1 MSFSRRQFVKGG
13 VTAFTFGFA
22 APQAICDIAF
32 AQGSAARNLVVVYLS
47 GGNDSLSTIVPYL
60 DPNYTVRRPTIA
72 IPAANVLQIGTDSS
86 GVALG
91 LHPRLTGLKSIF
103 DAGRLA
109 VIQRTGYANQ
119 SRSHFTGFDI
129 WGTASTSNTSGTGWL
144 GRYLD
149 SQKMPVDPLIAWN
162 TQRETPRPLMARLVG
177 VPAITNPATYAF
189 SSPNTGAEAGYERT
203 AQTKISSHIPVDRP
217 HLAFVNSQTQAA
229 MNTLDRVATVAT
241 YRPANTYPTN
251 GFGQALTAV
260 AGAMNKQI
268 GTKVFWVQT
277 GGFDTHATQGVNQG
291 AYPNLG
297 QAKLT
302 TGATL
307 GHGGSLSLDFGND
320 GGNCLPNIAEPGW
333 DSTWILSLAQTTDC
347 VTRFGMINSPG
358 YAYTAAPGRGL
369 YIRYDSSVDT
379 NWMYVSNVGGVETAT
394 SSGVAVSTSFV
405 KFRIRMT
412 TAGHVLFSINGGAE
426 TDVSTAI
433 TGSAAPRTMFYTRA
447 AAAKT
452 LYWDFLGVL
461 ATTSR

>member
-22 APQAICDIAF
+22 APQAICDIAL
-32 AQGSAARNLVVVYLS
+32 AQGSAARNIVVVYLS
-47 GGNDSLSTIVPYL
+47 GGNDSLSTIIPYR
-60 DPNYTVRRPTIA
+60 DANYATRRPTIA

-86 GVALG
+86 GVELG

-103 DAGRLA
+103 NAGRLA

-149 SQKMPVDPLIAWN
+149 GLPMPVDPLVAWN

-177 VPAITNPATYAF
+177 VPAITSPATYAF
-189 SSPNTGAEAGYERT
+189 SGANAGTEGTYERT
-203 AQTKISSHIPVDRP
+203 AQTRISSHIPVDRP
-217 HLAFVNSQTQAA
+217 HLAFVNSTTQAA
-229 MNTLDRVATVAT
+229 LGTLDRVATVAT

-291 AYPNLG
+291 AYFNLM
-297 QAKLT
+297 
-302 TGATL
+302 ATL
-307 GHGGSLSLDFGND
+307 DDGLKAFYDDLSAQGLMSSTLVLVYSEFGRRISENGSLGTDHGAGANMMVLGGAVRGGIYGTAPNLSLDPANPTLENNAGDVKWETDFRSVYAKILDSWLGSNSVSVL
-320 GGNCLPNIAEPGW
+320 GGDYRAGAPNI
-333 DSTWILSLAQTTDC
+333 L
-347 VTRFGMINSPG
+347 
-358 YAYTAAPGRGL
+358 
-369 YIRYDSSVDT
+369 
-379 NWMYVSNVGGVETAT
+379 
-394 SSGVAVSTSFV
+394 
-405 KFRIRMT
+405 
-412 TAGHVLFSINGGAE
+412 
-426 TDVSTAI
+426 
-433 TGSAAPRTMFYTRA
+433 
-447 AAAKT
+447 
-452 LYWDFLGVL
+452 
-461 ATTSR
+461 